1 MNALVILYCDQI
13 REEQRQRKVRMGLQ
27 AASTLDTGEE
37 EKQKKKKGA
46 RAQGSDGEEEDE
58 EAAKA
63 NQKTIG
69 EVSALS

>member
-1 MNALVILYCDQI
+1 
-13 REEQRQRKVRMGLQ
+13 MGLQ